1 MPEILHT
8 VDELRAFMARARA
21 AGQRVG
27 FVPTMGALHE
37 GHLTLARTAK
47 KDCGAAIVS
56 IFVNPKQFAPHEDF
70 DRYPRMLDKDA
81 ALLATADVDAVFA
94 PSVDTMYPSG
104 FETTVTVDVVSKPLE
119 GEFRPTHFA
128 GVATVVTRLLLLVG
142 ADKAYFG
149 EKDFQQLQVIRALSR
164 DLAIPSQIV
173 GVPIVREASGL
184 ALSSR
189 NAYLS
194 ADEKQKADQLNR
206 VIFSMQKDLRNGAAI
221 DEQEQWAATELRRIG
236 FDKIDYCTV
245 RDCATLLPPTSATT
259 ARRILVAAWL
269 GKTRLIDNCD
279 V

>member
-206 VIFSMQKDLRNGAAI
+206 VIFSMQNDLRNGAAI

>member
-1 MPEILHT
+1 MPEILRT
-8 VDELRAFMARARA
+8 VDELRAFMAQKHRNDQA
-21 AGQRVG
+21 VG

-47 KDCGAAIVS
+47 KDCGTAIVS

-81 ALLATADVDAVFA
+81 ALLETAAVDAVFA
-94 PSVDTMYPSG
+94 PSVETMYPSG

-149 EKDFQQLQVIRALSR
+149 EKDFQQLQVIRALAR
-164 DLAIPSQIV
+164 DLAIPTSIV
-173 GVPIVREASGL
+173 GVPIVREESGL

-194 ADEKQKADQLNR
+194 ADEKLKADQLNR
-206 VIFSMQKDLRNGAAI
+206 VIFSMQKSLKNGADIAA
-221 DEQEQWAATELRRIG
+221 QEQWACDELHKIG

-245 RDCATLLPPTSATT
+245 RDCATLLPPTSATKDK
-259 ARRILVAAWL
+259 RILVAAWL
-269 GKTRLIDNCD
+269 GKTRLIDNCA